1 MEVGASGEGG
11 VSPGSIKNLPLS
23 GKKILLGITGSIAA
37 YKSLQVVRDLKAAG
51 ADVQVVLTPTAHRFV
66 PSLTLQIFSG
76 RPVYTEL
83 FDSHNE
89 VIHLSLAQE
98 ADLILIAPA
107 TAHFIAKM
115 AIGLADDLLTNLLL
129 TATPQI
135 FIAPA
140 MDFGMWE
147 HPAVQGNLRILRD
160 RGVQIIE
167 PEIGPLAS
175 GKEGKGRLA
184 SEKTIVETV
193 SSFLIGGSKLAGEVV
208 LVTAGPTQEPID
220 PVRYISNRSSGKMG
234 YALAEAAAQWGGH
247 VILISGPTSLP
258 SPSGVERI
266 MVRTAEEMK
275 KEVDRCFS
283 QSTIVIMAA
292 AVSDYRPQ
300 SGAAQKL
307 KKTGRR
313 RSVSLEE
320 TDDIL
325 KGLLGKKGKRIVVGF
340 AAETERLAENAEKKL
355 RSKGLDL
362 IIANDITREG
372 AGFDVDTNIVEA
384 IDAKGKKTSFPKMS
398 KTLLARYILE
408 EIVKLKPTIS

>member
-1 MEVGASGEGG
+1 MA
-11 VSPGSIKNLPLS
+11 LH

-37 YKSLQVVRDLKAAG
+37 YKALPVVRELKGAG
-51 ADVQVVLTPTAHRFV
+51 AEVQVVLTPTAHRFV
-66 PSLTLQIFSG
+66 PPLTLQIFSG
-76 RPVYTEL
+76 RPVYTDL

-115 AIGLADDLLTNLLL
+115 ATGLADDLLTNLLL
-129 TATPQI
+129 ADTPQI

-147 HPAVQGNLRILRD
+147 HPTVQQNIGVLRG

-167 PEIGPLAS
+167 PEVGPLAS

-184 SEKTIVETV
+184 SESAIVETV
-193 SSFLIGGSKLAGEVV
+193 SSFLMSGSKLAGEVV

-234 YALAEAAAQWGGH
+234 YALAEVAVQWGGR
-247 VILISGPTSLP
+247 VILISGPTNLP
-258 SPSGVERI
+258 SPPGVERI
-266 MVRTAEEMK
+266 SVRTAEEMK
-275 KEVDRCFS
+275 KEVDRCFPEA
-283 QSTIVIMAA
+283 TVVIMAA

-300 SGAAQKL
+300 NSATQKL
-307 KKTGRR
+307 KKTGRS
-313 RSVSLEE
+313 RSIPLEE

-325 KGLLGKKGKRIVVGF
+325 KGLLGKKGEKVIVGF
-340 AAETERLAENAEKKL
+340 AAETERLVENAEKKL
-355 RSKGLDL
+355 KSKGLDL
-362 IIANDITREG
+362 IIANDVTEEG
-372 AGFDVDTNIVEA
+372 AGFDVETNIVQV
-384 IDAKGKKTSFPKMS
+384 IDSDGRKTSLPKMQ
-398 KTLLARYILE
+398 KKVLARYILE
-408 EIVKLKPTIS
+408 EVLKLKSTIP

>member
-1 MEVGASGEGG
+1 MA
-11 VSPGSIKNLPLS
+11 LS

-37 YKSLQVVRDLKAAG
+37 YKSLQIVRDLKAAG
-51 ADVQVVLTPTAHRFV
+51 ADLQVVLTPTAHRFV
-66 PSLTLQIFSG
+66 PPLTLQIFSG
-76 RPVYTEL
+76 RPVYTDL

-89 VIHLSLAQE
+89 VIHLTLAQE

-129 TATPQI
+129 TATSQV

-140 MDFGMWE
+140 MDLGMWA
-147 HPAVQGNLRILRD
+147 HPTVQKNIRTLRD

-167 PEIGPLAS
+167 PEVGPLAS

-184 SEKTIVETV
+184 SENTIVETV
-193 SSFLIGGSKLAGEVV
+193 SSFLNDRSKLAGEVI
-208 LVTAGPTQEPID
+208 LITAGPTQEPID

-234 YALAEAAAQWGGH
+234 YALAEAAAQRGGR
-247 VILISGPTSLP
+247 VILVSGPTSLP

-266 MVRTAEEMK
+266 SVRTAEEMK
-275 KEVDRCFS
+275 KEVDRFFP
-283 QSTIVIMAA
+283 QATIVIMAA

-300 SGAAQKL
+300 SAGQKL
-307 KKTGRR
+307 KKTGQA
-313 RSVSLEE
+313 RSISLEE

-325 KGLLGKKGKRIVVGF
+325 KGLFGKKGKRIVVGF
-340 AAETERLAENAEKKL
+340 AAETEQVTENAEKKL
-355 RSKGLDL
+355 RNKGLDL
-362 IIANDITREG
+362 IIANDVTQEG
-372 AGFDVDTNIVEA
+372 AGFDVDTNIVQA
-384 IDAKGKKTSFPKMS
+384 IDVKGKRTSFPKMP
-398 KTLLARYILE
+398 KTVLARYILE